1 MTTLCLRV
9 MVESPKKHRIP
20 LSRLEKSAKDEN
32 RLGDIG
38 LATADNVLNCSL
50 RRRWSLRQRSHT
62 QWSGDTKGRARR
74 KIGLHCLKST
84 RLAPTASANHPSTSP
99 DTKRAPPSLFHF
111 HTSATQKQWRNKGKF
126 VYVDYGPGSAFNVG
140 QRTFELKSSHL
151 HSPSEHWIDGESFA
165 AELHLVHEDAGG
177 DLAVV
182 GLLFRLGPPSPVVQ
196 AILDAAPDA
205 GDAVA
210 PTNDLNSGVY
220 TPGELAYYKYDG
232 SLTTPPCS
240 EPVDWYVMRE
250 PKSIGEEQVDNLL
263 ALSGGPN
270 NRPVQPKGS
279 RKIIAG
285 GAQ

>member
-1 MTTLCLRV
+1 MKTAWLT
-9 MVESPKKHRIP
+9 
-20 LSRLEKSAKDEN
+20 SAWLLPTMFLIVACGGE
-32 RLGDIG
+32 
-38 LATADNVLNCSL
+38 
-50 RRRWSLRQRSHT
+50 H
-62 QWSGDTKGRARR
+62 
-74 KIGLHCLKST
+74 
-84 RLAPTASANHPSTSP
+84 APTIAHAVEWGYQGPGAPENWASLSEDYALCAEGKRQSP
-99 DTKRAPPSLFHF
+99 IDIAGYETGAAGPISFSYVSDAKAV
-111 HTSATQKQWRNKGKF
+111 RNKGKF
-126 VYVDYGPGSAFNVG
+126 VYVDYAPGASFNVG
-140 QRTFELKSSHL
+140 QRTFELKSAHL
-151 HSPSEHWIDGESFA
+151 HSPSEHLVDGVSFA
-165 AELHLVHEDAGG
+165 AELHLVHQDAGG
-177 DLAVV
+177 ALAVV

-196 AILDAAPDA
+196 AILDATPDI

-270 NRPVQPKGS
+270 NRPVQPTGS

-285 GAQ
+285 GAS